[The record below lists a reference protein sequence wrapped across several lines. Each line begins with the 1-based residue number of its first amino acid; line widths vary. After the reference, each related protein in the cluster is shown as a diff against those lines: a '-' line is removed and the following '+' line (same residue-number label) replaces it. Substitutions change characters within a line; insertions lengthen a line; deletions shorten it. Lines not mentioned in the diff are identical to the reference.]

1 MPIYPFHDV
10 VSGEYREV
18 FMPMAQAPAI
28 GEIVTDVKTRRE
40 LKRLPSPHQATLP
53 DANRK
58 FGAKWPYCSD
68 ALPRWTRPSGSDL
81 KFDSVGRPIIRNKS
95 HEADIASRMDMQV
108 GGVEQWGE

>member
-1 MPIYPFHDV
+1 MPLYNFKDEKGSICELFFDMDDV
-10 VSGEYREV
+10 AAVGQSVEIEGKKYIRCFSNNRV
-18 FMPMAQAPAI
+18 TQA
-28 GEIVTDVKTRRE
+28 
-40 LKRLPSPHQATLP
+40 
-53 DANRK
+53 DANRA

-108 GGVEQWGE
+108 GGVEGWGE